1 MEPSESKK
9 KFNLKR
15 WLGIT
20 GLVVLVGG
28 LGWLGYTAYQQNQTI
43 ADQTTQLTDLKSQV
57 ALLQASPVPSP
68 SPSALPSISPT
79 PLASGTITGTIAY
92 PAGTAPAQ
100 TICAVKSTDAAATPI
115 CVKHGGSAAG
125 SLAYSLSVPAGTYY
139 VYASLQAPAGSFTTD
154 YKAYYNK
161 YVTCG
166 NAASCPAADHKA
178 YLPVTI
184 KGIQTVKDINP
195 TDWYA
200 TGQ

>member
-1 MEPSESKK
+1 MAWYNSKRTVMIGSVVAIAV
-9 KFNLKR
+9 LA
-15 WLGIT
+15 
-20 GLVVLVGG
+20 GLA
-28 LGWLGYTAYQQNQTI
+28 GWLWWQNSQLTQQNQ
-43 ADQTTQLTDLKSQV
+43 DQAAQLADLKSQV
-57 ALLQASPVPSP
+57 GLLTASPSPTPAP

-79 PLASGTITGTIAY
+79 PLASGTITGTIGY

-100 TICAVKSTDAAATPI
+100 TICAIKSTDATATPI
-115 CVKHGGSAAG
+115 CVKNGGSAAG

-200 TGQ
+200 L